1 MAYLNVGSRFTENDL
16 DNAQRVAD
24 KYFHLTIHAGL
35 KVALKKGLSVLK
47 DSTKWTVCPNGIR
60 KTIMVND
67 KIKEQVA
74 QLAKEKNINCD
85 HVVYTLIQL
94 GFKELLN
101 D

>member
-1 MAYLNVGSRFTENDL
+1 MAYLNVGSKFTEEDL
-16 DNAQRVAD
+16 EKAQRVAD
-24 KYFHLTIHAGL
+24 KTFHLTIHAGL

-47 DSTKWTVCPNGIR
+47 DSTVFDARLGDTR
-60 KTIMVND
+60 KTIMVDPELKDTILTLSKNN
-67 KIKEQVA
+67 
-74 QLAKEKNINCD
+74 NINCD